1 MATQPSATRTRLPF
15 LVRMILLPATR
26 RGRQQEGMVE
36 NRPLL
41 SLVAHVALAIGVI
54 IVALPIYVTFVAST
68 LASDEVLQSPMP
80 MLPGSHLI
88 ENYRQVIAQ
97 GAVGTNVT
105 SAPVGR
111 MMINSLV
118 TALVI
123 AIGKIAI
130 SLLSAFAIVYFR
142 FRFRALAFWA
152 IFVTLMLPVEVRI
165 LPTYKVVSDLHLI
178 DTYAG
183 LTIPLI
189 ASATATFLFRQFFL
203 TIPDELAEA
212 ARIDGAGPM
221 RFFFDVVIPLSRPN
235 IAALFVILFIYGW
248 NQYLWPLLVTTD
260 ESMYTTVI
268 GIKRMIAGGEAATE
282 WNLVMAT
289 AILAMLPPALIVLLM
304 QKWFVKGLVDTEK

>member
-1 MATQPSATRTRLPF
+1 MTPRSEPAPRLPF
-15 LVRMILLPATR
+15 LVRMLLLPRTWGGAQR
-26 RGRQQEGMVE
+26 EGMVE

-41 SLVAHVALAIGVI
+41 TFFSHAALALGIA
-54 IVALPIYVTFVAST
+54 IVALPIYVAFVAST
-68 LASDEVLQSPMP
+68 QTAEEVLAAPMSL
-80 MLPGSHLI
+80 LPGPHLLS
-88 ENYRQVIAQ
+88 NYAAVLGH
-97 GAVGTNVT
+97 GAGEAT
-105 SAPVGR
+105 APVGR
-111 MMINSLV
+111 MMFNSLV

-142 FRFRALAFWA
+142 FPFRALVFWM

-165 LPTYKVVSDLHLI
+165 LPSYKVVSDLHLI

-183 LTIPLI
+183 LTLPLI

-212 ARIDGAGPM
+212 ARIDGAGPL
-221 RFFFDVVIPLSRPN
+221 RFFWDVVVPLSRPN

-260 ESMYTTVI
+260 EAMYTTVI
-268 GIKRMIAGGEAATE
+268 GIKRMISGGDAATD

-289 AILAMLPPALIVLLM
+289 AMLALLPPAVVVVLT